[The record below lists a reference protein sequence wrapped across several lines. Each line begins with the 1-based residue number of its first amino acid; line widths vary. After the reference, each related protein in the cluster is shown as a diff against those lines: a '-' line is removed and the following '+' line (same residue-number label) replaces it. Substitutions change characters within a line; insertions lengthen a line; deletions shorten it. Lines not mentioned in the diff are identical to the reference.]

1 MRDHNGS
8 PAPEC
13 ADEAMRDALP
23 ALEHGRL
30 REHERRAVE
39 SHLAVCASCADELAL
54 LREVR
59 LSMRAAAPRLDLD
72 RLAATVAAATRPAA
86 VARATDADVIPLA
99 PRPAA
104 RRPAASRWL
113 GRGGLRAAA
122 AALIVALGAGAVT
135 VARQGE
141 PTATTAVA
149 ASAAADG
156 APDAAAPTADTG
168 VLAAAESPA
177 GEEASTPRARR
188 ETAAVRGAHALG
200 DGFDDLS
207 DEELGAVLR
216 AIEGEDAS
224 LPALEPAVLATE
236 YRGGGA

>member
-1 MRDHNGS
+1 MRDHNGT

-30 REHERRAVE
+30 TERERRAVE

-86 VARATDADVIPLA
+86 MPRRADVIPLA
-99 PRPAA
+99 PRLAA

-141 PTATTAVA
+141 PTATTAATA
-149 ASAAADG
+149 APAA
-156 APDAAAPTADTG
+156 DAAAPTADTG

-177 GEEASTPRARR
+177 GEEAATPRARR

-207 DEELGAVLR
+207 DAELGAVLR